1 MIGETAID
9 KHLKKTKLL
18 FDSVAWLDAH
28 TPQVKEDV
36 LNLIREAQLMA
47 EGVDENNEIIGTYS
61 YMTEVISGG
70 RKQEG
75 DPYNLND
82 TGEFFRS
89 MYIKVLLD
97 SIIIDANYQKMED
110 KDWWS
115 ISILGLTQENLD
127 KYAQMVKENYI
138 KYARKVLEL
147 D

>member
-1 MIGETAID
+1 MIGQTSID
-9 KHLKKTKLL
+9 EHLKKTRLL

-28 TPQVKEDV
+28 TSQVKEDI

-47 EGVDENNEIIGTYS
+47 EGVDEDNEIIGTYS
-61 YMTEVISGG
+61 YMTELISGG

-89 MYIKVLLD
+89 MYIKVLAD
-97 SIIIDANYQKMED
+97 SIVIDANYAKMED
-110 KDWWS
+110 QDWWS
-115 ISILGLTQENLD
+115 IGILGLTQENLE
-127 KYAQMVKENYI
+127 KYAEMVKENYI
-138 KYARKVLEL
+138 LYARKVLGL

>member
-9 KHLKKTKLL
+9 KHLKRTKLL
-18 FDSVAWLDAH
+18 FDSVAWLNAH
-28 TPQVKEDV
+28 TSQVKEDI

-47 EGVDENNEIIGTYS
+47 EGVDEDNQIIGTYS
-61 YMTEVISGG
+61 YMTELISGG

-89 MYIKVLLD
+89 MYVKVLKD

-115 ISILGLTQENLD
+115 ISILGLTQENLQL
-127 KYAQMVKENYI
+127 YADMVKENFILYTRRI
-138 KYARKVLEL
+138 LEL

>member
-1 MIGETAID
+1 MIGQTAID
-9 KHLKKTKLL
+9 EHLKKTKLL

-28 TPQVKEDV
+28 TSQVKEDV
-36 LNLIREAQLMA
+36 LNLIREAQLMR

-61 YMTEVISGG
+61 YMTELISGG

-89 MYIKVLLD
+89 MYIKVLAD
-97 SIIIDANYQKMED
+97 SIIIDANYAKMED
-110 KDWWS
+110 QDWWS
-115 ISILGLTQENLD
+115 IDILGLTQENLQL
-127 KYAQMVKENYI
+127 YAEMVKENYI
-138 KYARKVLEL
+138 KYARKILEL

>member
-9 KHLKKTKLL
+9 EHLKKTRLL

-28 TPQVKEDV
+28 TSQVKEDV

-61 YMTEVISGG
+61 YMTELISGG

-89 MYIKVLLD
+89 MYIKVLAD

-127 KYAQMVKENYI
+127 KYAEMVKENYI
-138 KYARKVLEL
+138 KYARKILEL

>member
-61 YMTEVISGG
+61 YMTEIISGG

-89 MYIKVLLD
+89 MYIKVLSD
-97 SIIIDANYQKMED
+97 SIVIDANYAKMED

-115 ISILGLTQENLD
+115 INILGLTQENLQL
-127 KYAQMVKENYI
+127 YADMVKENYI
-138 KYARKVLEL
+138 LYARKVLGL

>member
-127 KYAQMVKENYI
+127 KYAEMVKENYI

>member
-9 KHLKKTKLL
+9 KHLKRTKLL

-28 TPQVKEDV
+28 TSQVKEDI
-36 LNLIREAQLMA
+36 LNLIRESQLMA
-47 EGVDENNEIIGTYS
+47 EGVDEDNQIIGTYS
-61 YMTEVISGG
+61 FMTELISGG

-89 MYIKVLLD
+89 MYIKVLAD
-97 SIIIDANYQKMED
+97 SIVIDANYAKMED
-110 KDWWS
+110 QDWWS
-115 ISILGLTQENLD
+115 IGILGLTQENLD
-127 KYAQMVKENYI
+127 KYAEMVKENYI
-138 KYARKVLEL
+138 LYARKILEL

>member
-9 KHLKKTKLL
+9 KHLKRTKLL

-28 TPQVKEDV
+28 TSQVKEDI

-47 EGVDENNEIIGTYS
+47 EGVDEDNQIIGTYS
-61 YMTEVISGG
+61 YMTELISGG

-89 MYIKVLLD
+89 MYIKVLSD

-115 ISILGLTQENLD
+115 ISILGLTQENLQL
-127 KYAQMVKENYI
+127 YAEMVKENYI
-138 KYARKVLEL
+138 LYARRILEL

>member
-1 MIGETAID
+1 MIGQTAID
-9 KHLKKTKLL
+9 EHLKKTRLL

-28 TPQVKEDV
+28 TSQVKEDV

-61 YMTEVISGG
+61 FMTEIISGG

-89 MYIKVLLD
+89 MYIKVLAD
-97 SIIIDANYQKMED
+97 SIIIDADYQKMQD
-110 KDWWS
+110 QDWWS

-127 KYAQMVKENYI
+127 KYAEMVKENYI

>member
-9 KHLKKTKLL
+9 EHLKKTRLL

-28 TPQVKEDV
+28 TSQVKEDV

-61 YMTEVISGG
+61 FMTEIISGG

-89 MYIKVLLD
+89 MYIKVLAD

-127 KYAQMVKENYI
+127 KYAEMVKENYI
-138 KYARKVLEL
+138 KYARKILEL

>member
-9 KHLKKTKLL
+9 KHLKRTKLL

-28 TPQVKEDV
+28 TSQVKEDI

-47 EGVDENNEIIGTYS
+47 EGVDEDNQIIGTYS
-61 YMTEVISGG
+61 YMTELISGG

-89 MYIKVLLD
+89 MYIKVLSD
-97 SIIIDANYQKMED
+97 SIIIDADYQKMED

-115 ISILGLTQENLD
+115 ISILGLTQENLQL
-127 KYAQMVKENYI
+127 YADMVKENFI
-138 KYARKVLEL
+138 LYARRILEL

>member
-89 MYIKVLLD
+89 MYIKVLAD

-127 KYAQMVKENYI
+127 KYAEMVKENYI

>member
-89 MYIKVLLD
+89 MYIKVLAD

>member
-1 MIGETAID
+1 MIGKTAID
-9 KHLKKTKLL
+9 VHLKKTRLL
-18 FDSVAWLDAH
+18 VDSVAWLDAH
-28 TPQVKEDV
+28 TPQVKEDI

-61 YMTEVISGG
+61 YMTELISGG

-89 MYIKVLLD
+89 MYIKVLKD
-97 SIIIDANYQKMED
+97 SIIIDADSQKMED
-110 KDWWS
+110 QDWWS
-115 ISILGLTQENLD
+115 ISILGLTQENLQL
-127 KYAQMVKENYI
+127 YADMVKENFI
-138 KYARKVLEL
+138 LYARRLLEL

>member
-9 KHLKKTKLL
+9 EHLKRTRLL
-18 FDSVAWLDAH
+18 SDSVAWLDAH
-28 TPQVKEDV
+28 TSQVKEDV

-61 YMTEVISGG
+61 YMTELISGG

-89 MYIKVLLD
+89 MYIKVLAD
-97 SIIIDANYQKMED
+97 SIIIDANYAKMED
-110 KDWWS
+110 QDWWS
-115 ISILGLTQENLD
+115 IDILGLTQENLQL
-127 KYAQMVKENYI
+127 YAEMVKENYI
-138 KYARKVLEL
+138 KYARKILEL

>member
-9 KHLKKTKLL
+9 KHLKRTRLL

-28 TPQVKEDV
+28 TSQVKEDI
-36 LNLIREAQLMA
+36 LNLIRESQLMA
-47 EGVDENNEIIGTYS
+47 DGVDEDNQIIGTYS
-61 YMTEVISGG
+61 FMTELISGG

-89 MYIKVLLD
+89 MYIKVLAD
-97 SIIIDANYQKMED
+97 SIVIDANYAKMED
-110 KDWWS
+110 QDWWS
-115 ISILGLTQENLD
+115 IGILGLTQENLD
-127 KYAQMVKENYI
+127 KYAEMVKENYI
-138 KYARKVLEL
+138 LYARKILEL

>member
-9 KHLKKTKLL
+9 KHLKRAKFL

-28 TPQVKEDV
+28 TSQVKEDI

-47 EGVDENNEIIGTYS
+47 EGVDEDNQIIGTYS
-61 YMTEVISGG
+61 YMTELISGG

-89 MYIKVLLD
+89 MYIKVLSD

-115 ISILGLTQENLD
+115 ISILGLTQENLQL
-127 KYAQMVKENYI
+127 YAEMVKENYI
-138 KYARKVLEL
+138 LYARRILEL

>member
-9 KHLKKTKLL
+9 EHLKKTRLL

-28 TPQVKEDV
+28 TSQVKEDI

-61 YMTEVISGG
+61 YMTELISGG

-89 MYIKVLLD
+89 MYIKVLSD
-97 SIIIDANYQKMED
+97 SIVIDANYAKMED

-115 ISILGLTQENLD
+115 INILGLTQENLQL
-127 KYAQMVKENYI
+127 YADMVKENYI
-138 KYARKVLEL
+138 LYARKVLGL

>member
-1 MIGETAID
+1 MIGQTAID
-9 KHLKKTKLL
+9 EHLKKTKLL

-28 TPQVKEDV
+28 TSQVKEDI

-61 YMTEVISGG
+61 YMTELISGG

-89 MYIKVLLD
+89 MYIKVLAD
-97 SIIIDANYQKMED
+97 SIIIDANYAKMED
-110 KDWWS
+110 QDWWS
-115 ISILGLTQENLD
+115 IDILGLTQENLQL
-127 KYAQMVKENYI
+127 YAELVKENYI
-138 KYARKVLEL
+138 KYARKILEL

>member
-9 KHLKKTKLL
+9 KHLKKTRLL
-18 FDSVAWLDAH
+18 FDSVAWLNAH
-28 TPQVKEDV
+28 TSQVKEDI

-47 EGVDENNEIIGTYS
+47 EGVDEDNQIIGTYS
-61 YMTEVISGG
+61 YMTELISGG

-89 MYIKVLLD
+89 MYIKVLSD

-115 ISILGLTQENLD
+115 ISILGLTQENLQL
-127 KYAQMVKENYI
+127 YADMVKENFILYTRRI
-138 KYARKVLEL
+138 LEL

>member
-9 KHLKKTKLL
+9 KHLKRTKLL
-18 FDSVAWLDAH
+18 FDSVAWLNAH
-28 TPQVKEDV
+28 TSQVKEDI

-47 EGVDENNEIIGTYS
+47 EGVDEDNQIIGTYS
-61 YMTEVISGG
+61 YMTELISGG

-89 MYIKVLLD
+89 MYIKVLKD

-115 ISILGLTQENLD
+115 ISILGLTQENLQL
-127 KYAQMVKENYI
+127 YADMVKENFILYTRRI
-138 KYARKVLEL
+138 LEL

>member
-1 MIGETAID
+1 MIGQTAID
-9 KHLKKTKLL
+9 EHLKKTRLL

-28 TPQVKEDV
+28 TSQVKEDI

-61 YMTEVISGG
+61 YMTELISGG

-89 MYIKVLLD
+89 MYIKVLSD
-97 SIIIDANYQKMED
+97 SIVIDANYAKMED

-115 ISILGLTQENLD
+115 INILGLTQENLQL
-127 KYAQMVKENYI
+127 YADMVKENYI
-138 KYARKVLEL
+138 LYARKVLGL

>member
-1 MIGETAID
+1 MIGQTSID
-9 KHLKKTKLL
+9 EHLKKTRLL

-28 TPQVKEDV
+28 TSQVKEDI

-47 EGVDENNEIIGTYS
+47 EGVDEDNQIIGTYS
-61 YMTEVISGG
+61 YMTELISGG

-89 MYIKVLLD
+89 MYIKVLSD
-97 SIIIDANYQKMED
+97 SIVIDANYAKMED
-110 KDWWS
+110 QDWWS
-115 ISILGLTQENLD
+115 INILGLTQENLE
-127 KYAQMVKENYI
+127 KYAEMVKENYI
-138 KYARKVLEL
+138 LYARKILGL

>member
-9 KHLKKTKLL
+9 EHLKKTRLL

-28 TPQVKEDV
+28 TSQVKEDI

-61 YMTEVISGG
+61 FMTEIISGG

-89 MYIKVLLD
+89 MYIKVLAD

-127 KYAQMVKENYI
+127 KYAEMVKENYI
-138 KYARKVLEL
+138 KYARKILEL

>member
-9 KHLKKTKLL
+9 VHLKKTRLL

-28 TPQVKEDV
+28 TSEVKEDI
-36 LNLIREAQLMA
+36 LNLIREAQLMDK
-47 EGVDENNEIIGTYS
+47 GVDEDNQIIGTYS
-61 YMTEVISGG
+61 FMTELISGG

-89 MYIKVLLD
+89 MYIKVLKD
-97 SIIIDANYQKMED
+97 SIIIDADSQKMED
-110 KDWWS
+110 QDWWS
-115 ISILGLTQENLD
+115 ISILGLTQENLQL
-127 KYAQMVKENYI
+127 YANMVKENFI
-138 KYARKVLEL
+138 LYARRVLEL

>member
-9 KHLKKTKLL
+9 EHLKKTRLL

-28 TPQVKEDV
+28 TSQVKEDV

-61 YMTEVISGG
+61 FMTELISGG

-89 MYIKVLLD
+89 MYIKVLAD

-127 KYAQMVKENYI
+127 KYAEMVKENYI
-138 KYARKVLEL
+138 KYARKILEL

>member
-9 KHLKKTKLL
+9 EHLKKTRLL

-28 TPQVKEDV
+28 TSQVKEDV

-61 YMTEVISGG
+61 FMTEIISRG

-89 MYIKVLLD
+89 MYIKVLAD
-97 SIIIDANYQKMED
+97 SIIIDANYAKMED
-110 KDWWS
+110 QDWWS
-115 ISILGLTQENLD
+115 IDILGLTQENLQL
-127 KYAQMVKENYI
+127 YAEMVKENYI
-138 KYARKVLEL
+138 KYARKILEL

>member
-9 KHLKKTKLL
+9 KHLKRTKLL

-28 TPQVKEDV
+28 TSQVKEDI

-47 EGVDENNEIIGTYS
+47 EGVDEDNQIIGTYS
-61 YMTEVISGG
+61 YMTELISGG

-89 MYIKVLLD
+89 MYIKVLSD
-97 SIIIDANYQKMED
+97 SIVIDADYQKMED

-115 ISILGLTQENLD
+115 ISILGLTQENLQL
-127 KYAQMVKENYI
+127 YADMVKENFI
-138 KYARKVLEL
+138 LYARRILEL

>member
-28 TPQVKEDV
+28 TSQVKEDI

-47 EGVDENNEIIGTYS
+47 EGVDEDNQIIGTYS
-61 YMTEVISGG
+61 YMTELISGG

-89 MYIKVLLD
+89 MYIKVLSD
-97 SIIIDANYQKMED
+97 SIVIDANYQKMED

-127 KYAQMVKENYI
+127 KYAEMVKENYI
-138 KYARKVLEL
+138 LYARRILEL

>member
-9 KHLKKTKLL
+9 KHLKRTKLL

-28 TPQVKEDV
+28 TSQVKEDI

-47 EGVDENNEIIGTYS
+47 EGVDEDNQIIGTYS
-61 YMTEVISGG
+61 FMTELISGG

-89 MYIKVLLD
+89 MYIKVLAD
-97 SIIIDANYQKMED
+97 SIVIDANYAKMED
-110 KDWWS
+110 QDWWS
-115 ISILGLTQENLD
+115 IGILGLTQENLD
-127 KYAQMVKENYI
+127 KYAEMVKENYI
-138 KYARKVLEL
+138 LYARKILEL

>member
-1 MIGETAID
+1 MIGQTSID
-9 KHLKKTKLL
+9 EHLKKTRLL

-28 TPQVKEDV
+28 TSQVKEDI

-47 EGVDENNEIIGTYS
+47 EGVDEDNQIIGTYS
-61 YMTEVISGG
+61 YMTELISGG

-89 MYIKVLLD
+89 MYIKVLSD
-97 SIIIDANYQKMED
+97 SIVIDANYQKMED

-115 ISILGLTQENLD
+115 ISILGLTQENLE
-127 KYAQMVKENYI
+127 KYAEMVKENYI
-138 KYARKVLEL
+138 LYARKILGL

>member
-1 MIGETAID
+1 MIGETAINE
-9 KHLKKTKLL
+9 HLKKTRLL

-28 TPQVKEDV
+28 TSQVKEDV

-61 YMTEVISGG
+61 FMTEIISGG

-89 MYIKVLLD
+89 MYIKVLAD

-127 KYAQMVKENYI
+127 KYAEMVKENYI
-138 KYARKVLEL
+138 KYARKILEL

>member
-9 KHLKKTKLL
+9 KHLKRAKLL

-28 TPQVKEDV
+28 TSQVKEDI
-36 LNLIREAQLMA
+36 LNLIRESQLMA
-47 EGVDENNEIIGTYS
+47 DGVDEDNQIIGTYS
-61 YMTEVISGG
+61 FMTELISGG

-89 MYIKVLLD
+89 MYIKVLAD
-97 SIIIDANYQKMED
+97 SIVIDANYAKMED
-110 KDWWS
+110 QDWWS
-115 ISILGLTQENLD
+115 IGILGLTQENLD
-127 KYAQMVKENYI
+127 KYAEMVKENYI
-138 KYARKVLEL
+138 LYARKILEL

>member
-9 KHLKKTKLL
+9 KHLKRTKLL

-28 TPQVKEDV
+28 SSQVKEDI
-36 LNLIREAQLMA
+36 LNLIRESQLMA
-47 EGVDENNEIIGTYS
+47 EGVDEDNQIIGTYS
-61 YMTEVISGG
+61 FMTELISGG

-89 MYIKVLLD
+89 MYIKVLAD
-97 SIIIDANYQKMED
+97 SIVIDANYAKMED
-110 KDWWS
+110 QDWWS
-115 ISILGLTQENLD
+115 IGILGLTQENLD
-127 KYAQMVKENYI
+127 KYAEMVKENYI
-138 KYARKVLEL
+138 LYARKILEL

>member
-9 KHLKKTKLL
+9 KHLKKTRLL

-89 MYIKVLLD
+89 MYIKVLAD